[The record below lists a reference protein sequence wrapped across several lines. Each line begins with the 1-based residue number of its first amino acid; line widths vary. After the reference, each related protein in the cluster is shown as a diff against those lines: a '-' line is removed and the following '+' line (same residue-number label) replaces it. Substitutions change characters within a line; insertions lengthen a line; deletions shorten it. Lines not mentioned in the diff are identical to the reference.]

1 MKILKNLK
9 SFKNKAL
16 VVGSTG
22 AILASNAM
30 ADITVDAT
38 TGAISGKLDV
48 TPFMTGAAVI
58 LVALGAFWCV
68 KKVIGLFGR

>member
-30 ADITVDAT
+30 ADITVDTAT
-38 TGAISGKLDV
+38 GVITGKLDV
-48 TPFMTGAAVI
+48 APFMSGAAVI

-68 KKVIGLFGR
+68 KKVIGLFNR